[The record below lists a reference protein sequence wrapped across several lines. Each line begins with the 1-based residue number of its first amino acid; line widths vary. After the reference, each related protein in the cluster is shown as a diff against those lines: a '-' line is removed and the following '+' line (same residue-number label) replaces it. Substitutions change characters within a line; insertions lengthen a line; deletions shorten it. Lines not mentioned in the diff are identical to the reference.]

1 MLLQGETQMLLTR
14 IPHFREL
21 TVCSFECPHCGTR
34 CVHARCSNRRGLHP
48 DRRFSQQV

>member
-34 CVHARCSNRRGLHP
+34 CARAGCSSHRAIEP
-48 DRRFSQQV
+48 DRRCTRLA